1 MYLLTEGSLQ
11 RPEHKPKVPA
21 ETSVVFFKPQ
31 KTHESY
37 TNHNQLLQLKAREK
51 CSVSVAI
58 TGRGKIIC

>member
-1 MYLLTEGSLQ
+1 MYLLTEGSPQ
-11 RPEHKPKVPA
+11 RPEHKQKVTA

-51 CSVSVAI
+51 CSVSVAS
-58 TGRGKIIC
+58 TGRGKNIW